1 MAKTTK
7 EFVVVSE
14 GKEVVVG
21 TIGEVKKLI
30 GNSRVTIKQVEA
42 GNVENVFVRE
52 VEEEQATLALTN
64 EEDTALTDTHV
75 EDTATEEVAPTV
87 EAPAKAEVAEDTEE
101 VDFPEVG
108 HYSEQKALKKFIKG
122 LSNEQVAEWVELEG
136 LEVKQY
142 DNEAIQ
148 RMRNA
153 MAINALHFPNSVRKS
168 TPKQESPY
176 KKYTTEELVQMALD
190 NDIEVKDA
198 KGDARIERMY
208 TIMALR
214 NAGIA
219 L

>member
-1 MAKTTK
+1 MANKTV
-7 EFVVVSE
+7 FVVVTE
-14 GKEVVVG
+14 GQEVQVDTIKEVKDLTGKTRITKAQIVAG
-21 TIGEVKKLI
+21 TL
-30 GNSRVTIKQVEA
+30 
-42 GNVENVFVRE
+42 ENVFVRE
-52 VEEEQATLALTN
+52 VAEEQSTLALTN

-75 EDTATEEVAPTV
+75 EDTTKEEVAPTV
-87 EAPAKAEVAEDTEE
+87 EAPVKAEVAEPTED

-176 KKYTTEELVQMALD
+176 KKYSTEELVQMALD

-208 TIMALR
+208 TIMSLR
-214 NAGIA
+214 QAGILA
-219 L
+219 